1 MFTRFVR
8 AKPTAASNVL
18 IVPSGALRKNH
29 RWGILHLVESSRDVG
44 AAGRR
49 ESVAEARRRYGFG
62 EVRPL
67 AQQEILD

>member
-29 RWGILHLVESSRDVG
+29 RWETPHLAGSIRDVG

-49 ESVAEARRRYGFG
+49 ESVAEARRRCGFW
-62 EVRPL
+62 
-67 AQQEILD
+67 